1 MKKLPTIF
9 RRKGTAALDLT
20 VGSPLKRILTFM
32 LPMLIGNIFNQLYSM
47 VDTVIV
53 GQTLGSDALA
63 GVGSTGA
70 ITF

>member
-1 MKKLPTIF
+1 
-9 RRKGTAALDLT
+9 
-20 VGSPLKRILTFM
+20 M

-70 ITF
+70 ITFLILGFVSGLTHGFSVVVSQQIGRAHV